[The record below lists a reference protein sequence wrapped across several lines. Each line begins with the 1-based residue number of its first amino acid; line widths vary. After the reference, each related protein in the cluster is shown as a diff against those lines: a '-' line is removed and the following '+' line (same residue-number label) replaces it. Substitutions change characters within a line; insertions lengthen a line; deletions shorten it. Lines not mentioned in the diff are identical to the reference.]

1 MNIIPYHFPSSFFKM
16 PQVIEEVGE
25 KIENSIPNIV
35 ENGHGENGT
44 SDELTTNEDTANE
57 SEAAIASSEINGSAE
72 E

>member
-1 MNIIPYHFPSSFFKM
+1 M

-25 KIENSIPNIV
+25 QGGNNSIIPNIV
-35 ENGHGENGT
+35 ENGHVENGT

-57 SEAAIASSEINGSAE
+57 SEAAIAPSETNGSAE

>member
-1 MNIIPYHFPSSFFKM
+1 M

-35 ENGHGENGT
+35 ENGHVENGT

-57 SEAAIASSEINGSAE
+57 NESEAAIAPSETNGSAE

>member
-1 MNIIPYHFPSSFFKM
+1 M

-44 SDELTTNEDTANE
+44 SDELTTNDDTANE
-57 SEAAIASSEINGSAE
+57 SEAANAPSEINGSAE